1 MQMMA
6 SASSLLGLVSQLQ
19 SMESSFASI
28 LFEAAMKLSSLTD
41 AKVFL
46 MVDSPEGRSWAGH
59 PILRHT
65 FLNEGLHPQEEDT
78 EIEVDPNVSAIVRKK
93 KMAESLRNNSQSM
106 ASDLEDD
113 DSYERMPTNYQRK
126 RRLESQLSQHGVS
139 AKKHGRMSPGRRGRK
154 PKREVQSS
162 CLDADFQTTNYDGL
176 NEVAGS
182 GPLHEVDEFG
192 TGDSF
197 QSHNADDAYQQQQQI
212 LPSQQ
217 QHQQQRPPPLTPIRF
232 GSLGPATPNNSLAQ
246 LQTMARREGLSS
258 PGAQG
263 VAEYGVIGVG
273 GDGTG
278 AGDGEVQI
286 LEPGNGDFWA
296 PPGDGANEQNEHG
309 ENRVADE
316 NLANCPTLPKA
327 EGLESEIGGGQVVP
341 FVNHEEDKFK
351 FSLGIPDVQSDNAY
365 LYPSGRISGKG
376 TRPKAMWKGW
386 RYSFHSESTIRN
398 VMLFNCSHR
407 QQNKCKGQISVNR
420 DTLEVVGHKLHDF
433 DTNPDIEAT
442 LQEIDEKELLAGF
455 K

>member
-1 MQMMA
+1 MA

-59 PILRHT
+59 PILRNT
-65 FLNEGLHPQEEDT
+65 FLNDGLHPQEEDT
-78 EIEVDPNVSAIVRKK
+78 EIEVDPNVSAIVKRKR
-93 KMAESLRNNSQSM
+93 MAESLRNNNPNVVS
-106 ASDLEDD
+106 SDMEDD
-113 DSYERMPTNYQRK
+113 DAYDRMPTNYQRK

-139 AKKHGRMSPGRRGRK
+139 PKKHGRMSPGRRGRK
-154 PKREVQSS
+154 PKRDIQASS
-162 CLDADFQTTNYDGL
+162 LDADFQTTNYDGV
-176 NEVAGS
+176 NECGS

-192 TGDSF
+192 TGDAF
-197 QSHNADDAYQQQQQI
+197 QTSNADDSYHRQQQI
-212 LPSQQ
+212 LQQ
-217 QHQQQRPPPLTPIRF
+217 QRSQPRPPPLTPVRF
-232 GSLGPATPNNSLAQ
+232 GSLGPSTPNNNNNAAQ
-246 LQTMARREGLSS
+246 LQTLLRHDGLAASGFPEGGEFGGHGGEGEA
-258 PGAQG
+258 GA
-263 VAEYGVIGVG
+263 AE
-273 GDGTG
+273 
-278 AGDGEVQI
+278 GEVQI
-286 LEPGNGDFWA
+286 LDAGNGDFWSSA
-296 PPGDGANEQNEHG
+296 DGATDAAEPRG
-309 ENRVADE
+309 DE
-316 NLANCPTLPKA
+316 NAIHASALTKT
-327 EGLESEIGGGQVVP
+327 EGLEADVGGGQVVP
-341 FVNHEEDKFK
+341 FVNHEDEKFK